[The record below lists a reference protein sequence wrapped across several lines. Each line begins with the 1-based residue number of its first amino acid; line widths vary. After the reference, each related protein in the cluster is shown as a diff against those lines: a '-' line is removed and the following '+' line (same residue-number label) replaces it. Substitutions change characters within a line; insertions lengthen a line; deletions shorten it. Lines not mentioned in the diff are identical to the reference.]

1 MIKLFSKSMLIVAM
15 LSSSTMAI
23 DVHVPETR
31 KQTTPAH
38 IQNKGSSANEGE
50 PICNSATVRS
60 NNGVALCAYLK
71 SGRSGTTA
79 LFSVS
84 DDTELRRIPFLQ
96 IIN

>member
-1 MIKLFSKSMLIVAM
+1 MIKLFSKNMLIVAM
-15 LSSSTMAI
+15 LSNPTMAI
-23 DVHVPETR
+23 DVPETS

-38 IQNKGSSANEGE
+38 IQDKGLSATEGE
-50 PICNSATVRS
+50 LICNSATVRS
-60 NNGVALCAYLK
+60 NSGVALCAYLK

-79 LFSVS
+79 SFTVS